1 MHRINQKCYLNNIY
15 LHLKV
20 GLIKANKKIRLLGAV
35 LQFSATLNVRQ
46 RSLIDTIS
54 ITENEEGLTFKALCE
69 KSALAEK
76 VQAENKNS

>member
-1 MHRINQKCYLNNIY
+1 M
-15 LHLKV
+15 
-20 GLIKANKKIRLLGAV
+20 IKANKKIRLLGAV

-76 VQAENKNS
+76 VQAENKKQLERVLKRILTCYLN